1 MYLAPSLIRIGERN
15 KKNLVTYRYEN
26 FKLNAILLLYL
37 DFQTNLDSCQMGQQ
51 FVVDF
56 FCYTN
61 EKDCTYK
68 LEEAVGFSISDV
80 LSKTL
85 DYRWNGLTN

>member
-1 MYLAPSLIRIGERN
+1 
-15 KKNLVTYRYEN
+15 
-26 FKLNAILLLYL
+26 
-37 DFQTNLDSCQMGQQ
+37 MGQQ